1 MHSYRWGKFQ
11 QPVKPG
17 DDNAHWFEMLGLQST
32 GHGPQQPIAIKFT
45 DKEHPIT
52 KGMADWT
59 TVNEELYNNV
69 QVLTGKG
76 LANGTQNSPERK
88 DKAGKVVPAKETTAM
103 VAWTNEYG
111 PKKTR
116 IFSTT
121 IGHNNA
127 TVEDARYLD
136 MVARAVLWSVNKID
150 ANGKALPGYEAKKVE
165 ATK

>member
-1 MHSYRWGKFQ
+1 
-11 QPVKPG
+11 
-17 DDNAHWFEMLGLQST
+17 
-32 GHGPQQPIAIKFT
+32 
-45 DKEHPIT
+45 
-52 KGMADWT
+52 MADWT
-59 TVNEELYNNV
+59 TINEELYNNV
-69 QVLTGKG
+69 QVLTGKAI
-76 LANGTQNSPERK
+76 ANGTQSTPERK
-88 DKAGKVVPAKETTAM
+88 DKAGKVIPAKETTAI

-150 ANGKALPGYEAKKVE
+150 ANGKALPGYEAKK
-165 ATK
+165 

>member
-1 MHSYRWGKFQ
+1 MKA
-11 QPVKPG
+11 G
-17 DDNAHWFEMLGLQST
+17 DDNSHWYEMLGLQST
-32 GHGPQQPIAIKFT
+32 GHGAQLPIAIKFT
-45 DKEHPIT
+45 DKDSPIT
-52 KGMADWT
+52 KGIADWT

-76 LANGTQNSPERK
+76 LANGTQTTPEKK
-88 DKAGKVVPAKETTAM
+88 DKAGKVSPAKESTTI

-136 MVARAVLWSVNKID
+136 MVSRAVLWSVNKID
-150 ANGKALPGYEAKKVE
+150 ADGKALPGYEAKK
-165 ATK
+165 